1 MLDSWLIWL
10 IVAGALAVGE
20 VLTLGFLLGP
30 LALAAAVTAAAAG
43 AGASTEIQLVIF
55 ILGSLASLLVFR
67 PIAQRHM
74 RTPAQLRT
82 GTAALVGRP
91 ALVLEA
97 VDRDGGRVK
106 IGGEEWTAR
115 SYDEDRSFAEGARV
129 EVMRIDG
136 ATALVSD

>member
-1 MLDSWLIWL
+1 VLDSWLIWL

-115 SYDEDRSFAEGARV
+115 SYDEDRSFTEGARV